1 MVPVQ
6 LLELSFTVSTFVTE
20 AQSQRGVMDKAL
32 DAAQDVKVHPSNR
45 HSSLSVGKSVQFI
58 FMAGTHPESLRQET
72 SGRLRGPQA
81 LFIRLCKRYNST
93 NDRTKNRADKDST
106 FT

>member
-1 MVPVQ
+1 MV
-6 LLELSFTVSTFVTE
+6 E
-20 AQSQRGVMDKAL
+20 AF
-32 DAAQDVKVHPSNR
+32 DAAQDAKAHPSNR

-58 FMAGTHPESLRQET
+58 FMARTHPESLRQET
-72 SGRLRGPQA
+72 SGRPRGPQA
-81 LFIRLCKRYNST
+81 LFIRLGKRFNST